1 MSLLDDRKNAF
12 ENKFAHDTE
21 LQFKVESRRNK
32 LVALWAAELLEKNT
46 DEAKNYVVEVIKSD
60 FEEAGDEDVFR
71 KISGDLGDEVT
82 ADEIKT
88 KMSELLAIAKSQVME
103 SSD

>member
-32 LVALWAAELLEKNT
+32 LIALW
-46 DEAKNYVVEVIKSD
+46 
-60 FEEAGDEDVFR
+60 AGDEDVFR
-71 KISGDLGDEVT
+71 KISCDLGDRVT

-88 KMSELLAIAKSQVME
+88 KMSKLLAIAKSQVME

>member
-32 LVALWAAELLEKNT
+32 LIALWAADLLEK
-46 DEAKNYVVEVIKSD
+46 K
-60 FEEAGDEDVFR
+60 F
-71 KISGDLGDEVT
+71 
-82 ADEIKT
+82 
-88 KMSELLAIAKSQVME
+88 
-103 SSD
+103 

>member
-32 LVALWAAELLEKNT
+32 LIALWAADLLEKNS
-46 DEAKNYVVEVIKSD
+46 DETENYVVEVIKSD